1 MKKLKKTFLIHIL
14 FTVILCLVFNC
25 SFASFAQEDSPGGN
39 AKNGHEMERELE
51 LNDDGDDDAGP
62 ADADE
67 EPDATTMKRKES
79 GDPVYE
85 VLGRKLTNAE
95 KSLYADATEDDIKN
109 GLLHKEQR
117 LVIVRALVAIGEG
130 DDARNVLR
138 LMTVSELK
146 TYRELVQYFKV
157 LKEDFGSV
165 VVGLLEQSN
174 KDPETAFKNAASFAY
189 EGVYGVGKEQQDI
202 QSILNYFK
210 SHQVSKYSEMVNLLV
225 DSMTQ
230 EDRKKLLIKA
240 LNAVG
245 RIDLIDNENFVK
257 KIVEQK
263 FTYEKL
269 LKLLKQIPAQ
279 GSKKKAG

>member
-1 MKKLKKTFLIHIL
+1 MTKLKKTFLIHIL
-14 FTVILCLVFNC
+14 FTVILCLVFNY
-25 SFASFAQEDSPGGN
+25 SFASFAQEDSPGDN
-39 AKNGHEMERELE
+39 TKNGHEMERQLE
-51 LNDDGDDDAGP
+51 LNDDEDDESEPTGED
-62 ADADE
+62 
-67 EPDATTMKRKES
+67 EPDTTTMERKES
-79 GDPVYE
+79 VDPVYE
-85 VLGRKLTNAE
+85 VLGRKLTKAE
-95 KSLYADATEDDIKN
+95 RSLYADATKDDIKN

-138 LMTVSELK
+138 LMTISELK
-146 TYRELVQYFKV
+146 TYRELVQYFKG
-157 LKEDFGSV
+157 LKENSGSV

-174 KDPETAFKNAASFAY
+174 KDPETAFRNAASFAY

-202 QSILNYFK
+202 QSILNYFR

-230 EDRKKLLIKA
+230 EDRKKLLTKA

-279 GSKKKAG
+279 SSKKKAG